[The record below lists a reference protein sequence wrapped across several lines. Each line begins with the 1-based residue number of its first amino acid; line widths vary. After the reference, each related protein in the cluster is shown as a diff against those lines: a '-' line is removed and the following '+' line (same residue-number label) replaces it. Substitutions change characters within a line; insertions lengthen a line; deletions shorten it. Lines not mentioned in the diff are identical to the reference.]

1 MGTALITGASSGIG
15 LEFARQLAGAG
26 HNLVLVARSEAR
38 LNEVADTLRSDAGV
52 KVEVLPADLGEPAD
66 LARVAARL
74 RVKSATPNAE
84 LVTGGEAVHDGAVE
98 HDGASVHEGSAVLDR
113 ETTNQIQTPID
124 LLVNNAGFGTAQP
137 LVGGDINKEI
147 GAINVMVTAVMVL
160 SQAAAEAMVERGRG
174 AIVNIGSIA
183 ALATMGTYSAAK
195 AWVRTFTEALAAE
208 LAGTGVTATVVA
220 PGLTHTEF
228 HERSGMRT
236 DNFPA
241 IGWLDAQQVVAEA
254 LADVR
259 RGAVH
264 STPSWRYKA
273 VAAGLRAAP
282 RGVIRALGNS
292 GFSRKPAD

>member
-26 HNLVLVARSEAR
+26 HNLVLVARNETR
-38 LNEVADTLRSDAGV
+38 LNEVADTLRRDAGV
-52 KVEVLPADLGEPAD
+52 KVEVLPADLSEPAD
-66 LARVAARL
+66 LARVIARL
-74 RVKSATPNAE
+74 RVKSAAPMF
-84 LVTGGEAVHDGAVE
+84 DG
-98 HDGASVHEGSAVLDR
+98 
-113 ETTNQIQTPID
+113 ETTRQIQAPID

-137 LVGGDINKEI
+137 LVGGDIDKEI
-147 GAINVMVTAVMVL
+147 NAINVMITAVMVL

-174 AIVNIGSIA
+174 AIVNVGSIA
-183 ALATMGTYSAAK
+183 ALTTMGTYSAAK

-208 LAGTGVTATVVA
+208 LRGTGVTATVVA

-241 IGWLDAQQVVAEA
+241 IGWLDAQQVVGEA

-282 RGVIRALGNS
+282 RSAIRALGNTE
-292 GFSRKPAD
+292 FSRQPVN